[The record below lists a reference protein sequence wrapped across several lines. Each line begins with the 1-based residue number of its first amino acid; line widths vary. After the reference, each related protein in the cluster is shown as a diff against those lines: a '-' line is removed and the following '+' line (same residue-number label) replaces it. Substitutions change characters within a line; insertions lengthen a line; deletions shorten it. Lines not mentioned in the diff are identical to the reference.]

1 MIGKG
6 EATDKWTAVNGLAI
20 YSDLIFMPTTSSLW
34 LAILATAHGVDMRP
48 SKRLQHLRALF
59 YNTNTAKLVKDY
71 VKSCVMC

>member
-34 LAILATAHGVDMRP
+34 LAILATAHGVGHEAVQKTTTP
-48 SKRLQHLRALF
+48 TS
-59 YNTNTAKLVKDY
+59 LVL
-71 VKSCVMC
+71 